1 MKRQFMPS
9 NSSQGEEFPS
19 EQPGSDHWLLAGTS
33 NDVPSTRIREET
45 LSPLTQRP
53 ASRGLLSGWKANQ
66 LQPNNGNGSPVPT
79 PIIEQSTSKQPAVQ
93 RPITGATW
101 SNPSPQ
107 NFLTGPVSPH
117 QSGIGPSPAIFPGA
131 RSYPNFDPQA
141 QQAPSMIP
149 PVSQPLSPFVAQP
162 FSSMPINNG
171 GPSFSPFTTQQ
182 MQPPAGSPSQPL
194 MPFAPVATPGQ
205 SQANWQTDGYGGQPP
220 MLQPLPGEGGGLP
233 PGKPGKQ
240 QPKRRFPIWA
250 RVVVVV
256 LALLTIIIV
265 PSTIYYQANFAAP
278 LDHIVGQQAPL
289 LKGQDNPNVN
299 QNTVNPL
306 SGGRINILLLGSDTD
321 AKFQGGYLAQTDI
334 VITIDPASK
343 SVGMLSIP
351 RDLYI
356 NVPGYGMMKLD
367 EAYYTGDR
375 YLHNAVG
382 LSRLTITR
390 DFGIPINYYAWVG
403 LDGFI
408 KVVDTAGGVD
418 IDATHPITD
427 DIYPDDTG
435 KSQNANAYKRLY
447 IAAGPQHFDGSH
459 ALEYVRSR
467 HADLVGDFGRSARQ
481 QQVLSQL
488 KTKLTNSPDIIGKL
502 PQLAQDM
509 NGYLKTDMNLVSI
522 GQLMNF
528 ARTIDPN
535 KIQRVVLS
543 PPIFS
548 YAGKSPGGEDIFIPN
563 CAPIQ
568 QAIAKMFALGNK
580 AVCNIQA
587 NSTSTSVA
595 TTAPQQ
601 PVGPVL
607 QTPSDNSWPSATQ
620 MASLSPGGS
629 TSNDF
634 LGIHSL
640 LDLLCLVVFESPL
653 GVQV

>member
-1 MKRQFMPS
+1 
-9 NSSQGEEFPS
+9 
-19 EQPGSDHWLLAGTS
+19 
-33 NDVPSTRIREET
+33 
-45 LSPLTQRP
+45 
-53 ASRGLLSGWKANQ
+53 
-66 LQPNNGNGSPVPT
+66 
-79 PIIEQSTSKQPAVQ
+79 
-93 RPITGATW
+93 
-101 SNPSPQ
+101 
-107 NFLTGPVSPH
+107 
-117 QSGIGPSPAIFPGA
+117 
-131 RSYPNFDPQA
+131 
-141 QQAPSMIP
+141 
-149 PVSQPLSPFVAQP
+149 
-162 FSSMPINNG
+162 
-171 GPSFSPFTTQQ
+171 
-182 MQPPAGSPSQPL
+182 
-194 MPFAPVATPGQ
+194 
-205 SQANWQTDGYGGQPP
+205 
-220 MLQPLPGEGGGLP
+220 
-233 PGKPGKQ
+233 
-240 QPKRRFPIWA
+240 
-250 RVVVVV
+250 
-256 LALLTIIIV
+256 
-265 PSTIYYQANFAAP
+265 
-278 LDHIVGQQAPL
+278 
-289 LKGQDNPNVN
+289 
-299 QNTVNPL
+299 
-306 SGGRINILLLGSDTD
+306 
-321 AKFQGGYLAQTDI
+321 
-334 VITIDPASK
+334 
-343 SVGMLSIP
+343 MLSIP

-356 NVPGYGMMKLD
+356 SVPGYGMMKLD
-367 EAYYTGDR
+367 EAYAYGVRD
-375 YLHNAVG
+375 LHNGPG
-382 LSRLTITR
+382 LSRATISR

-418 IDATHPITD
+418 VDATHPITD
-427 DIYPDDTG
+427 DVYPDDTSKG
-435 KSQNANAYKRLY
+435 QNANAYKRLY

-548 YAGKSPGGEDIFIPN
+548 SSGKSPGGEDIFVPN
-563 CAPIQ
+563 CASIQ

-580 AVCNIQA
+580 AVCNVQA

-601 PVGPVL
+601 PSGPVL
-607 QTPSDNSWPSATQ
+607 QAPSDNSWQTATQ
-620 MASLSPGGS
+620 MASLSLGGS
-629 TSNDF
+629 SDNNF

>member
-1 MKRQFMPS
+1 MPS
-9 NSSQGEEFPS
+9 SSSQGKEFPS
-19 EQPGSDHWLLAGTS
+19 EQSGSDHWLSAGA
-33 NDVPSTRIREET
+33 NNEESSVRARKET
-45 LSPLTQRP
+45 PPPLTQRP
-53 ASRGLLSGWKANQ
+53 AGMGLLSGWKATQ
-66 LQPNNGNGSPVPT
+66 LQPNNGNGGPVPT
-79 PIIEQSTSKQPAVQ
+79 PMVEQSTSKQPAVQ
-93 RPITGATW
+93 GPITGAAW

-131 RSYPNFDPQA
+131 QSYPDFGQQG
-141 QQAPSMIP
+141 QQAPAMVP
-149 PVSQPLSPFVAQP
+149 PVSQPLPPFVAQP
-162 FSSMPINNG
+162 FSSIPMSNG

-182 MQPPAGSPSQPL
+182 MQPLAGSPSQPL
-194 MPFAPVATPGQ
+194 MPFAPVAVPGQ
-205 SQANWQTDGYGGQPP
+205 SQANWQVGGYGGQPP
-220 MLQPLPGEGGGLP
+220 MLQPFPGEGGGFP
-233 PGKPGKQ
+233 PDKPGMQKY
-240 QPKRRFPIWA
+240 KRRFPIWA
-250 RVVVVV
+250 RIVVVG

-278 LDHIVGQQAPL
+278 LNNIVSQQAPL

-299 QNTVNPL
+299 QNTVDPL

-334 VITIDPASK
+334 VVTIDPASK

-367 EAYYTGDR
+367 EAYYTGAT

-382 LSRLTITR
+382 LSRLTITK

-427 DIYPDDTG
+427 DVYPDDTG
-435 KSQNANAYKRLY
+435 NSQNANAYKRLY

-509 NGYLKTDMNLVSI
+509 NGFLKTDMNLVSI
-522 GQLMNF
+522 AQLMNF

-548 YAGKSPGGEDIFIPN
+548 YEGKSPGGEDIFIPN

-580 AVCNIQA
+580 AVCNVQA

-601 PVGPVL
+601 PMGGPVL
-607 QTPSDNSWPSATQ
+607 QTPSDNSWQSATQ
-620 MASLSPGGS
+620 MASLSLGS
-629 TSNDF
+629 STGNDF